1 MIGIRIV
8 SRIRIS
14 IKAMPIHKTDFYID
28 ADKTTS
34 VNLTFLGQT
43 FHFKNN
49 KCVWR
54 EKKGRLIA
62 GVVATYFFWLLV
74 RKLNKENT
82 SVADPDPV
90 LFWPLDPGSGI
101 GFFRISDP
109 KPIFLRA

>member
-49 KCVWR
+49 KCV
-54 EKKGRLIA
+54 
-62 GVVATYFFWLLV
+62 
-74 RKLNKENT
+74 
-82 SVADPDPV
+82 
-90 LFWPLDPGSGI
+90 
-101 GFFRISDP
+101 
-109 KPIFLRA
+109 